1 MNTLGIGIVGY
12 GAIARVHAA
21 ALALVP
27 LMYPSL
33 ALRPAVVALTPGGPS
48 SQSSALRDYPTVR
61 QCSYTDLLADPTV
74 GAVLIS
80 TPTGLH
86 AEHVAQAIAAGKH
99 IMCEKPLTVDPDQSR
114 ALVAAAD
121 AAGVVLVMNHHFR
134 RIPALVDARQRIAAG
149 HLGVPLRAHL
159 RYYRGSNV
167 SPERAVS
174 WRFLG
179 QTGGVLVDLGA
190 HLIDLS
196 VMLFGSPL
204 VAVQATLR
212 TVYPTRPDRNGTAV
226 AIDVDDIATLHGR
239 LANGMT
245 VTFEA
250 SKMVPGAADGL
261 RVEAYGTA
269 GSLIYDMDDVNAL
282 RVGTAAVA
290 NSMQRVDVWNRTSP
304 AATIPGS
311 ETATSSLSWHA
322 ASWEAF
328 LATVAGES
336 RIVCDGAGAVHV
348 DAVIAAA
355 RRSATRDGAWEHVS

>member
-27 LMYPSL
+27 LIYPSI
-33 ALRPAVVALTPGGPS
+33 ALRPAVVALTPGGTS

-61 QCSYTDLLADPTV
+61 QCMYTDLLADPTV

-134 RIPALVDARQRIAAG
+134 RIPALVEARQRIAAG

-174 WRFLG
+174 WRFVG
-179 QTGGVLVDLGA
+179 HTGGVLVDLGA

-226 AIDVDDIATLHGR
+226 VIDVDDIATLHGR

-245 VTFEA
+245 VTIEA

-304 AATIPGS
+304 TATIPGS

-355 RRSATRDGAWEHVS
+355 RRSAARDGAWEHVS